1 MAEMFFDGR
10 QFGLQEDDGR
20 KIILLDAGNP
30 LQNASDRSMTHPL
43 HDGFGYPTGRE
54 APLLPQIV
62 AALQHLA
69 GETAGEDAVAGLLVA
84 SHLLRTPGAARILF
98 VSASTGNPLLQLL
111 AELLPEMVRNVCIL
125 AATDLEDESAVP
137 AGVLP
142 IRTRLSELSR
152 MDLMASV
159 LVFDG
164 RFDMPERAAAW
175 QQSLQCLAPLGTCFA
190 LGLDEDDVRQA
201 ALQQVQSLALGG
213 QSIYCGQHPFDRQAR
228 PQDAILA
235 ARKKLAE
242 TIRFYLDSHGD
253 AGASLDMLIHQTRSY
268 TELLTEHRAQVFLP
282 DERYQAAVL
291 LERLYDISLGQAPAD
306 TQGWLSR
313 EAERL
318 AGAADRS
325 SQEWSGN
332 AV

>member
-10 QFGLQEDDGR
+10 RFGLQEDDGK

-30 LQNASDRSMTHPL
+30 LQNASDRSMTHQQ
-43 HDGFGYPTGRE
+43 HDGFGHPTGRE

-62 AALQHLA
+62 VALQHLA
-69 GETAGEDAVAGLLVA
+69 GETAGEDAVAGLLIA
-84 SHLLRTPGAARILF
+84 SHLLQTPGVGRILF
-98 VSASTGNPLLQLL
+98 VGASTGNPLLQLL
-111 AELLPEMVRNVCIL
+111 AELLPEMVREVCIL

-213 QSIYCGQHPFDRQAR
+213 QSIYCEQRPFDRQAR
-228 PQDAILA
+228 PQDAILS
-235 ARKKLAE
+235 ARKKLAK
-242 TIRFYLDSHGD
+242 TIRFYLDGHGD
-253 AGASLDMLIHQTRSY
+253 ASVSLDMLIHQTRSY
-268 TELLTEHRAQVFLP
+268 TELLTEHRTQVFLP

-291 LERLYDISLGQAPAD
+291 LERLYDLSLGQAPAD
-306 TQGWLSR
+306 TQDWLSR

>member
-111 AELLPEMVRNVCIL
+111 AELLPELVRDVRIL
-125 AATDLEDESAVP
+125 VATDLEDEAEVP

-142 IRTRLSELSR
+142 IRTHLSELSR
-152 MDLMASV
+152 MDLMVSV

-164 RFDMPERAAAW
+164 RFAMPEHVAAW

-213 QSIYCGQHPFDRQAR
+213 QSIYCEQRPFDRQAR
-228 PQDAILA
+228 PQDAILS

>member
-1 MAEMFFDGR
+1 MAEMSFDGR
-10 QFGLQEDDGR
+10 RFILQTDDGASYL
-20 KIILLDAGNP
+20 LLDTGDQF
-30 LQNASDRSMTHPL
+30 QNASDRAMREEQ
-43 HDGFGYPTGRE
+43 HDGFGHPTGRE

-62 AALQHLA
+62 VALQHLA
-69 GETAGEDAVAGLLVA
+69 GETAGEDAVAGLLIA
-84 SHLLRTPGAARILF
+84 SHLLQTPGAGRILF
-98 VSASTGNPLLQLL
+98 VGASMRNPLLQLL
-111 AELLPEMVRNVCIL
+111 AELLPELVRDVRIL
-125 AATDLEDESAVP
+125 VATDLEDEAEVP

-242 TIRFYLDSHGD
+242 TIRFYLDGHDD
-253 AGASLDMLIHQTRSY
+253 ASDALDLLIHLTRSY
-268 TELLTEHRAQVFLP
+268 TELLTEQRTQVFLP
-282 DERYQAAVL
+282 DERYRAAVL
-291 LERLYDISLGQAPAD
+291 LERLYDILLGQAPAD
-306 TQGWLSR
+306 VQDWLSK

-318 AGAADRS
+318 AGAADRT

-332 AV
+332 VV